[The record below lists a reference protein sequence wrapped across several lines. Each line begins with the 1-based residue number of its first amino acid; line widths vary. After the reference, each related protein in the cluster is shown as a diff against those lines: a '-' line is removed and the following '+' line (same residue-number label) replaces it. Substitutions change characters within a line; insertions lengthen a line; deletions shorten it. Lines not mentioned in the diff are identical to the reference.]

1 MKITKIEC
9 LPLSLTRPPPS
20 KRTNKVVLI
29 KMHTDEG
36 IVGVAEGGEYINTSG
51 DQDIVMLI
59 IKCWEPILIGANPF
73 DKELI
78 LAKINHF
85 IYNITGGLSFPN
97 VVALIDFA
105 LWDLV
110 GKALNQPIY
119 QLLGGKACEK
129 LAVDYVIGDVAASS
143 PAEIAKKVERAL
155 DNGIRTMCLK
165 VGGFWGS
172 DFERDILNVKTVR
185 KAIGDRED
193 VHLCI
198 DANGA
203 MDYTKSLELARRLED
218 CNLYK
223 FEQPTPWWDVDGLA
237 RLRQSTRIAI
247 CPHEGSTTIPGLM
260 EVIKKDAADM
270 AGTKLVWAGGIS
282 EAVKWGAIAKA
293 ADLGVYCGSMNGPY
307 EAAAQA
313 QWLASDAWYGNLA
326 HANFFPMA
334 FHDTFDTTR
343 DLKRE
348 DIVVKPMAY
357 KDGYFYPPD
366 GPGIGL
372 ELNEKALP
380 KFITQGMS
388 PITIG
393 GK

>member
-1 MKITKIEC
+1 MKISKIEC
-9 LPLSLTRPPPS
+9 YPISLPRPAPS
-20 KRTNKVVLI
+20 KRVNKAVLV
-29 KMHTDEG
+29 KMYTDEG
-36 IVGVAEGGEYINTSG
+36 FVGVAEAGEYISTPH
-51 DQDIVMLI
+51 DQDIVMFI
-59 IKCWEPILIGANPF
+59 IKSWEPILIGADPF

-78 LAKINHF
+78 LSKINH
-85 IYNITGGLSFPN
+85 IIHDVTGGLSFPN
-97 VVALIDFA
+97 VVSLIDFA
-105 LWDLV
+105 LWDLL
-110 GKALNQPIY
+110 GKVLNKPVY
-119 QLLGGKACEK
+119 QLLGGKANQK
-129 LAVDYVIGDVAASS
+129 LAVDYVIGDVATAA
-143 PAEIAKKVERAL
+143 PIEIARKVQKAL

-172 DFERDILNVKTVR
+172 NFEKDILNVKTVR
-185 KAIGDRED
+185 QAIGDRDD

-203 MDYTKSLELARRLED
+203 MDYTQSLEMAHRLED
-218 CNLYK
+218 CNLFK
-223 FEQPTPWWDVDGLA
+223 FEQPTPWWDVDGLVK
-237 RLRQSTRIAI
+237 LRQNTKLAI

-260 EVIKKDAADM
+260 AIIKKDAADM

-313 QWLASDAWYGNLA
+313 HWLASDAWFGNLA

-334 FHDTFDTTR
+334 YHDTFDTTR
-343 DLKRE
+343 NLTRE
-348 DIVVKPMAY
+348 DIVMQPMAY
-357 KDGYFYPPD
+357 KDGFFYPPD

-380 KFITQGMS
+380 KFITEGMS

>member
-9 LPLSLTRPPPS
+9 FPLSLTYPPPR
-20 KRTNKVVLI
+20 KRTGKVVLI

-36 IVGVAEGGEYINTSG
+36 IVGVAEGGDYINTSN

-59 IKCWEPILIGANPF
+59 IKSWEPVLIGANPF

-78 LAKINHF
+78 LSKINHF
-85 IYNITGGLSFPN
+85 IHNVTGGLSFPN

-129 LAVDYVIGDVAASS
+129 LAVDYVIGDVANLS
-143 PAEIAKKVERAL
+143 PTEIAKKVEKIL
-155 DNGIRTMCLK
+155 DNGIRTVCLK

-203 MDYTKSLELARRLED
+203 MDYTKSLELIRRLED

-223 FEQPTPWWDVDGLA
+223 FEQPTFSWDVDGLA
-237 RLRQSTRIAI
+237 RLRKSTRVAI

-260 EVIKKDAADM
+260 EVIKKDAGDF
-270 AGTKLVWAGGIS
+270 AGTKLAWAGGIS
-282 EAVKWGAIAKA
+282 EGVKWGAIAKG

-326 HANFFPMA
+326 HANFFPMM

-380 KFITQGMS
+380 EFITQGMS

>member
-9 LPLSLTRPPPS
+9 FPISLLRPPPS
-20 KRTNKVVLI
+20 KRQNKAVLV
-29 KMHTDEG
+29 KMYTDEG
-36 IVGVAEGGEYINTSG
+36 IVGVAEGGEYISSPY
-51 DQDIVMLI
+51 DQEIVMLI
-59 IKCWEPILIGANPF
+59 IKGWESILIGANPLN
-73 DKELI
+73 KELI
-78 LAKINHF
+78 LGKINTLIHDV
-85 IYNITGGLSFPN
+85 TGGLCYPN

-129 LAVDYVIGDVAASS
+129 LAVDYVIGEVATASPS
-143 PAEIAKKVERAL
+143 EIAKKVERAL
-155 DNGIRTMCLK
+155 DHGIRTMCLK

-172 DFERDILNVKTVR
+172 NFEKDILNVKTVR

-203 MDYTKSLELARRLED
+203 MDYTTSLEMAHRLED
-218 CNLYK
+218 CNIFK

-237 RLRQSTRIAI
+237 RLRQNVHMAI
-247 CPHEGSTTIPGLM
+247 CPHEGSTTVTALM
-260 EVIKKDAADM
+260 EVIKKNAADM
-270 AGTKLVWAGGIS
+270 AGTKVVWAGGIS
-282 EAVKWGAIAKA
+282 EAVKWGAVAKA
-293 ADLGVYCGSMNGPY
+293 AGLGVYCGSMNGPY

-313 QWLASDAWYGNLA
+313 QWLCSDAWYGNLA
-326 HANFFPMA
+326 QANFFPMA
-334 FHDTFDTTR
+334 YHDTFDTTGT
-343 DLKRE
+343 LTRE
-348 DIVVKPMAY
+348 DLVVKPMAY

-380 KFITQGMS
+380 KFITPGMS

>member
-1 MKITKIEC
+1 MKITKIQC
-9 LPLSLTRPPPS
+9 FPISLPRPPPS
-20 KRTNKVVLI
+20 KRQNKVVLI
-29 KMHTDEG
+29 KIFTDEG
-36 IVGVAEGGEYINTSG
+36 ITGVAEAGEYISTSD
-51 DQDIVMLI
+51 DQTIVMHI
-59 IKCWEPILIGANPF
+59 IKCWEPFLIGANPF
-73 DKELI
+73 NKELI
-78 LAKINHF
+78 LNKINTMIHDV
-85 IYNITGGLSFPN
+85 TTGLSFPN

-119 QLLGGKACEK
+119 QLLGGKANEK
-129 LAVDYVIGDVAASS
+129 LAVDYVIGEVATLS
-143 PAEIAKKVERAL
+143 PDQIAKKVQRAL

-172 DFERDILNVKTVR
+172 DLEHDIINVRTVR
-185 KAIGDRED
+185 KAIGDRDD

-203 MDYTKSLELARRLED
+203 MDYAQSLEIARRLED

-223 FEQPTPWWDVDGLA
+223 FEQPTPFWDIDGMA
-237 RLRQSTRIAI
+237 RLRRNTTIPV
-247 CPHEGSTTIPGLM
+247 CPHETTSSIPGLM

-282 EAVKWGAIAKA
+282 QAVKWGGIAKA

-313 QWLASDAWYGNLA
+313 QFLASDSWYGILA
-326 HANFFPMA
+326 HANFYPMA
-334 FHDTFDTTR
+334 YHDTFDTTGE
-343 DLKRE
+343 LHRE
-348 DIVVKPMAY
+348 DLVVKPMAY
-357 KDGYFYPPD
+357 KNGFFYPPD

-380 KFITQGMS
+380 SFITQGMS

-393 GK
+393 G

>member
-1 MKITKIEC
+1 MKITKIQC
-9 LPLSLTRPPPS
+9 FPISLSRPPPS
-20 KRTNKVVLI
+20 KRAGKAVLV
-29 KMHTDEG
+29 KLYTDEG
-36 IVGVAEGGEYINTSG
+36 IVGVAEAGEYISTPY

-59 IKCWEPILIGANPF
+59 IKSWEHVLIGSDPF
-73 DKELI
+73 EKELI
-78 LAKINHF
+78 LSKINTMIHD
-85 IYNITGGLSFPN
+85 ITTGLTFPN
-97 VVALIDFA
+97 VVSLIDFA

-110 GKALNQPIY
+110 GKALNKPIY
-119 QLLGGKACEK
+119 KLLGGKANEK
-129 LAVDYVIGDVAASS
+129 LAVDYVMAPAAGAPPSDM
-143 PAEIAKKVERAL
+143 ANKAAKAVE
-155 DNGIRTMCLK
+155 NGIRTICLK

-172 DFERDILNVKTVR
+172 DFEHDIINVKEVR

-203 MDYTKSLELARRLED
+203 MDYTTSLELMRRLED

-223 FEQPTPWWDVDGLA
+223 FEQPTPFWDVDGLA
-237 RLRQSTRIAI
+237 RLRKNTKIAI
-247 CPHEGSTTIPGLM
+247 CPHEGSTTIPSLM
-260 EVIKKDAADM
+260 EVIRKDAADM

-282 EAVKWGAIAKA
+282 ESVKWGAIAKGA
-293 ADLGVYCGSMNGPY
+293 GLGVYCGSMNGPY

-313 QWLASDAWYGNLA
+313 QWLCSDAWYGKLA
-326 HANFFPMA
+326 HANFWPMA
-334 FHDTFDTTR
+334 FHDTFDTTGE
-343 DLKRE
+343 LHRE
-348 DIVVKPMAY
+348 DLVLKPMAY
-357 KDGYFYPPD
+357 KAGYFYAPD

-380 KFITQGMS
+380 KFLTPGMS